1 MAKASGSGLS
11 QGFPYAL
18 VMPALILE
26 AVFVFVPLGVG
37 LYDSFYRIKYLH
49 MGRFIGF
56 DNYVQVVTDPL
67 FLSSI
72 GITAFYSFAS
82 LFFTFIVGFA
92 LALWLERDTRWNVLM
107 RAVVLVPYIVAMVVG
122 SLLLKWIFSLDS
134 GLMPLFLGP
143 FGLRNV
149 SILADPKLALAA
161 LVFNAFWRD
170 TALAMIL
177 LMAGLK
183 TIPLSL
189 YSAARVDGAGP
200 LYTFWRI
207 TLPLMRVPIVITT
220 VRLLLLFT
228 NILTYPLVLTG
239 GGPNGATETIV
250 LRMYRVG
257 FEDNLLG
264 RGNAMAIM
272 LFLFNAVVV
281 VTIVALFRQR
291 PRTVGA
297 L

>member
-1 MAKASGSGLS
+1 MARTTTGGMSR
-11 QGFPYAL
+11 FPYAL
-18 VMPALILE
+18 VMPALLLE
-26 AVFVFVPLGVG
+26 AVFVLAPLGVG

-49 MGRFIGF
+49 MGRFVGF
-56 DNYVQVVTDPL
+56 DNYVQIIADPL
-67 FLSSI
+67 FLKSI

-92 LALWLERDTRWNVLM
+92 LAVWLERDTRWNVLM
-107 RAVVLVPYIVAMVVG
+107 RGVVLVPYIVAMLVG

-134 GLMPLFLGP
+134 GIMPLFLGP
-143 FGLRNV
+143 FGLGNF
-149 SILADPKLALAA
+149 SILADPKAAMAA

-200 LYTFWRI
+200 IYTFWRI
-207 TLPLMRVPIVITT
+207 TLPLMRIPIVITM

-239 GGPNGATETIV
+239 GGPDGATETLV

-264 RGNAMAIM
+264 RGDAMAIL
-272 LFLFNAVVV
+272 LFLFNIVIV
-281 VTIVALFRQR
+281 VTVIALFRQR
-291 PRTVGA
+291 SRTVA
-297 L
+297 VS

>member
-1 MAKASGSGLS
+1 MSR
-11 QGFPYAL
+11 FPYAL
-18 VMPALILE
+18 VMPALLLE
-26 AVFVFVPLGVG
+26 AVFVLAPLGVG

-49 MGRFIGF
+49 MGRFVGF
-56 DNYVQVVTDPL
+56 DNYVQIIADPL
-67 FLSSI
+67 FLKSI

-92 LALWLERDTRWNVLM
+92 LAVWLERDTRWNVLM
-107 RAVVLVPYIVAMVVG
+107 RGVVLVPYIVAMLVG

-134 GLMPLFLGP
+134 GIMPLFLGP
-143 FGLRNV
+143 FGLGNF
-149 SILADPKLALAA
+149 SILADPKAAMAA

-200 LYTFWRI
+200 IYTFWRI
-207 TLPLMRVPIVITT
+207 TLPLMRIPIVITM

-239 GGPNGATETIV
+239 GGPDGATETLV

-264 RGNAMAIM
+264 RGDAMAIL
-272 LFLFNAVVV
+272 LFLFNIVIV
-281 VTIVALFRQR
+281 VTVIALFRQR
-291 PRTVGA
+291 SRTVA
-297 L
+297 VS